1 MIQKSVERKTYNV
14 KKVNQICIVV
24 LLMIITTTGLT
35 IHGWQCSEA
44 FGNSEEKP
52 FIQKST
58 PTSSLMRIINSHTAK
73 MLEAIMVGDF
83 NTVIKKSNDISKA
96 GNAIMRMFFPE
107 GKKVDQWFAEVGK
120 DPNDPEAVKSMKED
134 FEKYSNAVIEASGN
148 IAEVAKNRNI
158 AETYKS
164 FEAMLKNAC
173 FACHEVSRAKK

>member
-1 MIQKSVERKTYNV
+1 MA
-14 KKVNQICIVV
+14 IV
-24 LLMIITTTGLT
+24 TTGLT
-35 IHGWQCSEA
+35 IHGWQCNTA
-44 FGNSEEKP
+44 FADSNETP
-52 FIQKST
+52 FVQKST

-73 MLEAIMVGDF
+73 MLEAIIVGDF
-83 NTVIKKSNDISKA
+83 NTVIKKSNDVSKA

-107 GKKVDQWFAEVGK
+107 GKKVDQWFTEIGK
-120 DPNDPEAVKSMKED
+120 DPGDPEAVKSMKED
-134 FEKYSNAVIEASGN
+134 FERYSKAVIEASGN

>member
-1 MIQKSVERKTYNV
+1 M
-14 KKVNQICIVV
+14 KKVNQICIAV

-44 FGNSEEKP
+44 FGNSDEKP

-107 GKKVDQWFAEVGK
+107 GKKVDQWFTEVGK
-120 DPNDPEAVKSMKED
+120 DPA
-134 FEKYSNAVIEASGN
+134 
-148 IAEVAKNRNI
+148 
-158 AETYKS
+158 T
-164 FEAMLKNAC
+164 LKQS
-173 FACHEVSRAKK
+173 SR

>member
-1 MIQKSVERKTYNV
+1 M
-14 KKVNQICIVV
+14 KKINQICIAVFIMTIIA
-24 LLMIITTTGLT
+24 LGLM

-44 FGNSEEKP
+44 FGDSSKTP
-52 FIQKST
+52 FVQKST

-96 GNAIMRMFFPE
+96 GNAVMRMFFPE
-107 GKKVDQWFAEVGK
+107 GKKVDQWFTEVGK
-120 DPNDPEAVKSMKED
+120 DPDDPEAVKSMKED

-148 IAEVAKNRNI
+148 IAEVAKNGNI
-158 AETYKS
+158 AETYES
-164 FEAMLKNAC
+164 FEAMLKNVC

>member
-1 MIQKSVERKTYNV
+1 V
-14 KKVNQICIVV
+14 KKINQICIVV
-24 LLMIITTTGLT
+24 FIMTIMATGLT
-35 IHGWQCSEA
+35 THGWQCSKA
-44 FGNSEEKP
+44 FGDSSKTP
-52 FIQKST
+52 FVQKST

-107 GKKVDQWFAEVGK
+107 GKQVDQWFTEIGK
-120 DPNDPEAVKSMKED
+120 DPENPEAIKLMKED

-148 IAEVAKNRNI
+148 IAEVAKNGNI
-158 AETYKS
+158 AETYES
-164 FEAMLKNAC
+164 FEAMLKNVC

>member
-1 MIQKSVERKTYNV
+1 MT
-14 KKVNQICIVV
+14 
-24 LLMIITTTGLT
+24 IIATGLT
-35 IHGWQCSEA
+35 THSWQCSEA
-44 FGNSEEKP
+44 IGDSSKTP
-52 FIQKST
+52 FVQKST

-107 GKKVDQWFAEVGK
+107 GKQVDQWFTEIGK
-120 DPNDPEAVKSMKED
+120 DPDNPEAIKLMKDD

-148 IAEVAKNRNI
+148 IAEIAKNKNI
-158 AETYKS
+158 AETYES

>member
-1 MIQKSVERKTYNV
+1 M
-14 KKVNQICIVV
+14 KKINQICFAVFI
-24 LLMIITTTGLT
+24 MTIIALGLT

-44 FGNSEEKP
+44 FGDSSKTP
-52 FIQKST
+52 FVQKST

-96 GNAIMRMFFPE
+96 GNAIIRMFFPE
-107 GKKVDQWFAEVGK
+107 GKQVDQWFSEVGK
-120 DPNDPEAVKSMKED
+120 DPDDPEAVKSMKDD
-134 FEKYSNAVIEASGN
+134 FERYSKAVIEASGN
-148 IAEVAKNRNI
+148 IAEVAKNGNI
-158 AETYKS
+158 AETYES

>member
-1 MIQKSVERKTYNV
+1 V
-14 KKVNQICIVV
+14 KKINQICIVA
-24 LLMIITTTGLT
+24 LFITITTTELT
-35 IHGWQCSEA
+35 IIDWQCSEA
-44 FGNSEEKP
+44 LGSSNTKP

-73 MLEAIMVGDF
+73 ILEAIMVGDF
-83 NTVIKKSNDISKA
+83 NTVIKKSNEVAKV
-96 GNAIMRMFFPE
+96 GNAIIRMFFPE
-107 GKKVDQWFAEVGK
+107 GKKVDQWFTDIGK
-120 DPNDPEAVKSMKED
+120 NPDDPEAVKSMKED
-134 FEKYSNAVIEASGN
+134 FERYSKAVIESSGN